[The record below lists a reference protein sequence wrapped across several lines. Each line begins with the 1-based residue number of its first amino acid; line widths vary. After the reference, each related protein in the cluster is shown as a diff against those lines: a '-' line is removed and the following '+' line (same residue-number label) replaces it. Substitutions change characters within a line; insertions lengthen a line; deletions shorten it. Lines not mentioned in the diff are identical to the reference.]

1 MSADTK
7 PGSTTLVWLRRDLR
21 LHDHEPLARAL
32 EDGGRV
38 VAVYCFDPREHGQ
51 THLGAFPKTGAPRAR
66 FLVDSLASLRRSF
79 QQRGGDLVVRRGRPE
94 DVLPPLAISLGVHV
108 VRHHIEVAS
117 EERAVERAVAAALPP
132 GIRLEGVWGHTLIH
146 RDDLPFPIAE
156 MPELFTRFREA
167 VEQRSA
173 ARPMHATPERL
184 PALPAGLVPG
194 DLPSLSELGVEA
206 PVDDPRQ
213 QMRFEGGE
221 TEGIARLEQWMF
233 SADALRTYK
242 ETRNGLLV
250 TDDSSKLSPWLA
262 AGCLSPRRIHAAV
275 KEYERA
281 RGANDSTYWMLFE
294 LLWRDYF
301 RFIVAKH
308 GDLVFRIGG
317 LVGADIAWRQDEAAF
332 TAWRLGR
339 TGYPL
344 VDAAMRE
351 LLATGYT
358 SNRARQNVASF
369 LTKNLGIDWRLGAVW
384 FESQLVDYDVASNW
398 GNWLYFAGVGNDA
411 RGFRFFDLRKQA
423 ATYDPDGAFARHW
436 LPELAAIEGG
446 AIYHPDELDEEER
459 VRLGIA
465 YPSPIVDFDASSRA
479 CKRAYEEGFAP
490 GARRPG
496 RSRTRDGSFR

>member
-1 MSADTK
+1 MSDEPQHTAQI
-7 PGSTTLVWLRRDLR
+7 VWLRRDLR
-21 LHDHEPLARAL
+21 IHDHEPLARAL
-32 EDGGRV
+32 EAGGPV

-51 THLGAFPKTGAPRAR
+51 THLGGFPKTGAHRTR
-66 FLVDSLASLRRSF
+66 FLLGAVASLRSEFRR
-79 QQRGGDLVVRRGRPE
+79 RGADLVLRHGRPE
-94 DVLPPLAISLGVHV
+94 DVLPELARALDARI
-108 VRHHIEVAS
+108 VRAHLEVAS

-132 GIRLEGVWGHTLIH
+132 GTKLEGSWGHTLIH
-146 RDDLPFPIAE
+146 RDDLPFPIAS

-167 VEQRSA
+167 VEKHSTP
-173 ARPMHATPERL
+173 RPMWTTPSLL
-184 PALPAGLVPG
+184 PPLPAGLDAG
-194 DLPSLSELGVEA
+194 TLPSLSDLGVDA

-213 QMRFEGGE
+213 RMHFEGGE
-221 TEGIARLEQWMF
+221 TEGIGRLEQWLF
-233 SADALRTYK
+233 EADALKTYK
-242 ETRNGLLV
+242 ETRNGLLAR
-250 TDDSSKLSPWLA
+250 DDSSKLSPWLA
-262 AGCLSPRRIHAAV
+262 AGCLSPRRVHAAV
-275 KEYERA
+275 KEYERE
-281 RGANDSTYWMLFE
+281 RGANDSTYWMFFE

-317 LVGADIAWRQDEAAF
+317 LVGADIAWREDEAAF
-332 TAWRLGR
+332 ACWRRGQ

-369 LTKNLGIDWRLGAVW
+369 LTKNLGIDWRLGAAW

-423 ATYDPDGAFARHW
+423 ATYDLHGDFARHW

-446 AIYHPDELDEEER
+446 AIYHPDDLGVEER
-459 VRLGIA
+459 ARLGMR
-465 YPSPIVDFDASSRA
+465 YPAPIVDFEASAAA
-479 CKRAYEEGFAP
+479 CKRTYEEGIARATRKP
-490 GARRPG
+490 GSPMR
-496 RSRTRDGSFR
+496 